1 MSYPLLSIQKINTD
15 SIVPF
20 PCYFV
25 MSTAPINIEDSGK
38 DFAGAASEEES
49 ATCLTEMTDYLK
61 LHQGDAEVLVLV
73 HGYNTGR
80 ENVQWWYREAA
91 KEIARRYPQSPKGLV
106 LIGYRWSSEQM
117 SGDESGDVKSKRN
130 AARQALPKI
139 MNTTYQVSMV
149 AAIAGFIGSFVGY
162 GLLLLKGVS
171 WLAVLAIFSGLFTVA
186 GVIFAPLV
194 TIFALR
200 VSNYFRDTFRANQYG
215 VSDLVELIRQLDD
228 ALVEAVVNPDRTARE
243 KYWENHRIR
252 LSFIGHSMGAFV
264 VTNAVRVL
272 SDVFDRASIG
282 HLGRVH
288 SGRDLK
294 RSTLPSSKVGN
305 VFGLG
310 RLVLVAPDISSET
323 IISGRAN
330 VLRSS
335 LRRFEEAYL
344 FCNEGDM
351 ALRLASTTA
360 NYFSFP
366 ARTRD
371 GGYRLGNVTVREAI
385 ATRKIET
392 SGIVNLLPNG
402 ALVPENVR
410 AFLSYLYIRQSRS
423 LLDRQSEIGLDDGT
437 RSIAELFTYFDCTNY
452 REDISNPTTK
462 QLESKGILTRAVN
475 KTSLEM
481 TDYALLCKDFAQG
494 KRDPH
499 GGYIFS
505 GDADFTKQAIY
516 GLACLGWSGFVATL
530 ESGYPQHL
538 AQLQQN
544 RTDLDLI
551 HQQQLARLFALDD
564 LCKRKGVQ
572 VLMSPERYQVDVLQQ
587 GFDRSP
593 Y

>member
-1 MSYPLLSIQKINTD
+1 MSHPLLSIQKIAAD
-15 SIVPF
+15 PIVPF

-25 MSTAPINIEDSGK
+25 MSTAPINIEDSAK
-38 DFAGAASEEES
+38 EIDGATSEEES
-49 ATCLTEMTDYLK
+49 AACLTQMTDHLK
-61 LHQGDAEVLVLV
+61 QHQSDAEVLILV

-80 ENVQWWYREAA
+80 ENVQYWYREAA
-91 KEIARRYPQSPKGLV
+91 KEIARRYPQLPKGLV

-117 SGDESGDVKSKRN
+117 NGDESGDIKAKRT

-139 MNTTYQVSMV
+139 MNATYQASMV
-149 AAIAGFIGSFVGY
+149 AAIAGFVGSFVGY

-171 WLAVLAIFSGLFTVA
+171 WIAVLAIFSGLFTVA
-186 GVIFAPLV
+186 MVVFAPLV

-228 ALVEAVVNPDRTARE
+228 GLVEQVANPDRTARE

-272 SDVFDRASIG
+272 SDVFDRSSIG
-282 HLGRVH
+282 YLGR
-288 SGRDLK
+288 SGGLK
-294 RSTLPSSKVGN
+294 RTKQPSSKLGN

-371 GGYRLGNVTVREAI
+371 GGYRLGNVTVREAS
-385 ATRKIET
+385 ATRRIET
-392 SGIVNLLPNG
+392 AGIVNLLPNG
-402 ALVPENVR
+402 MLVQENVR
-410 AFLSYLYIRQSRS
+410 AFLSYLYIRKSRS
-423 LLDRQSEIGLDDGT
+423 LLDRQLEIGLDEGT
-437 RSIAELFTYFDCTNY
+437 KSIAELFTYFDCTNY
-452 REDISNPTTK
+452 REQILNSKTK
-462 QLESKGILTRAVN
+462 TPESKGVLTRAVN
-475 KTSLEM
+475 KTNLEM
-481 TDYALLCKDFAQG
+481 TDYALLCKDFVQG

-516 GLACLGWSGFVATL
+516 GLACLGWSGFLATL
-530 ESGYPQHL
+530 ESGYSQHL
-538 AQLQQN
+538 AQLEQN
-544 RTDLDLI
+544 RSDLNLSER
-551 HQQQLARLFALDD
+551 QQLARLFSLDD
-564 LCKRKGVQ
+564 LCKQKGVQ
-572 VLMSPERYQVDVLQQ
+572 VLMSPERHQVDILKQS
-587 GFDRSP
+587 FDRSV

>member
-1 MSYPLLSIQKINTD
+1 MSYQLLSIQKIDTD
-15 SIVPF
+15 PTVPF

-25 MSTAPINIEDSGK
+25 MSTAPINIEDSNHA
-38 DFAGAASEEES
+38 FEGAASYQES
-49 ATCLTEMTDYLK
+49 NAALAEMTAHLK
-61 LHQGDAEVLVLV
+61 RHHGDAEVLVMV

-80 ENVQWWYREAA
+80 ENVRNWYRDAA
-91 KEIARRYPQSPKGLV
+91 RDITRRYPQLPKGLV

-117 SGDESGDVKSKRN
+117 NGDESGDVKSKRKS
-130 AARQALPKI
+130 ARQSLPKI
-139 MNTTYQVSMV
+139 MDYTYQISLMG
-149 AAIAGFIGSFVGY
+149 AIAGFVGSFIGY
-162 GLLLLKGVS
+162 GLLLVKGVS

-186 GVIFAPLV
+186 MVVFAPLV

-228 ALVEAVVNPDRTARE
+228 GLVEQVENPDRTARE

-252 LSFIGHSMGAFV
+252 LSFVGHSMGAFV

-272 SDVFDRASIG
+272 SDVFDRASVG
-282 HLGRVH
+282 RLGRGSVA
-288 SGRDLK
+288 K
-294 RSTLPSSKVGN
+294 MLPSSKVGN
-305 VFGLG
+305 VFSLG

-366 ARTRD
+366 AKTRD
-371 GGYRLGNVTVREAI
+371 GGYRLGNVTVREAS

-392 SGIVNLLPNG
+392 AGIVNLLPNG
-402 ALVPENVR
+402 ELVKENVR
-410 AFLSYLYIRQSRS
+410 AFLSYLYIRRSRS
-423 LLDRQSEIGLDDGT
+423 LLDRQLEIGLDEGT

-452 REDISNPTTK
+452 CELIPNPQTK
-462 QLESKGILTRAVN
+462 ILERKGILTRAVN

-481 TDYALLCKDFAQG
+481 IDYTLLCKDFVQG

-505 GDADFTKQAIY
+505 GDADFTKRTIY
-516 GLACLGWSGFVATL
+516 GLACLGWSGFLETL
-530 ESGYPQHL
+530 QAEPNYDKHL
-538 AQLQQN
+538 QQVQQN
-544 RTDLDLI
+544 RSIDLNTR
-551 HQQQLARLFALDD
+551 QQQELARLFALDA
-564 LCKRKGVQ
+564 LCNSKGVQ
-572 VLMSPERYQVDVLQQ
+572 VLMSPERYHVNLLDQD
-587 GFDRSP
+587 FDRSA